1 MSDTRQALEEAI
13 SLALSAH
20 SGQRDKGGNPYILH
34 PLRVMLKMTEPTHQ
48 IVAMLHDVV
57 EDSGIDLVDIVGQFG
72 TEIADAVDALTR
84 RDGENYMAFIDR
96 CAANSIAAK
105 VKMADLEDNMDIR
118 RLGRKPTEEDARRQA
133 KYAEARGRLAQACLK
148 ARENGDG

>member
-34 PLRVMLKMTEPTHQ
+34 PLRVMSRMVGEDHQ
-48 IVAMLHDVV
+48 IAAVLHDVV
-57 EDSGIDLVDIVGQFG
+57 EDGDVDLVDIVGQFG

-84 RDGENYMAFIDR
+84 RDGEDYMAFIDR
-96 CAANSIAAK
+96 CAVNPIAAK
-105 VKMADLEDNMDIR
+105 VKMADLEDNMDLSRIR
-118 RLGRKPTEEDARRQA
+118 SPLTPADYQRHA
-133 KYAEARGRLAQACLK
+133 KYERAKERLAQACLK